1 MNILVVEDNRDIA
14 ENIADYLE
22 PRGHSLDF
30 AADGRLGLQ
39 LALDHDFDVIV
50 LDLMLPRMD
59 GMTVCQKLREAHR
72 ATPVL
77 MLTARDQLDDKL
89 AGFQSGADDYLVK
102 PFSVKELEAR
112 LHALIKRVHHF
123 GDGAVLQ
130 VADLS
135 FNQQTLQASRAGMP
149 LELNPTQRKLLELLM
164 KSSPAVVKRDRLE
177 ELIWGDLPPDNDVL
191 RTHIY
196 SLRNIID
203 RSFEKKLLHTVHGVG
218 YRLSDT

>member
-14 ENIADYLE
+14 ENIADYME
-22 PRGHSLDF
+22 PRGHNLDF
-30 AADGRLGLQ
+30 AADGKHGLQ

-50 LDLMLPRMD
+50 LDVMLPRMD
-59 GMTVCQKLREAHR
+59 GMTVCKHLREAHR

-77 MLTARDQLDDKL
+77 MLTARDQLEDKL

-112 LHALIKRVHHF
+112 VNALVKRSNHF
-123 GDGAVLQ
+123 GDGPVLK
-130 VADLS
+130 VSDLE
-135 FNQQTLQASRAGMP
+135 FNQQTLRASRGGVP
-149 LELNPTQRKLLELLM
+149 LELNPTQRKMLELLM

-196 SLRNIID
+196 SLRNVID
-203 RSFEKKLLHTVHGVG
+203 KPFEEKLLHTVHGVG
-218 YRLSDT
+218 YRLGGG